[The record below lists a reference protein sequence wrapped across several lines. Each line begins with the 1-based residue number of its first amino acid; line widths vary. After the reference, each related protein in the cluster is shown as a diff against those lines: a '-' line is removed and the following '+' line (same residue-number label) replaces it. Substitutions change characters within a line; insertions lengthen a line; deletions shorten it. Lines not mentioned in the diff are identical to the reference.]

1 MITDYDVFCL
11 WNNVLAMAMLYR
23 RLQGVHKVSLQ
34 FKKII
39 KKWNDEI
46 SLNATDLSEGKK
58 KIKRLLKKI

>member
-1 MITDYDVFCL
+1 MYDIYV
-11 WNNVLAMAMLYR
+11 
-23 RLQGVHKVSLQ
+23 QGIHKVSLQ